1 MFPILFF
8 TAAGFLAGLA
18 YVMAKKKI
26 RPGALLS
33 SVFLAAL
40 VAAVWKVM
48 REVSKNKKRGD
59 FFS

>member
-8 TAAGFLAGLA
+8 TAAGFVAGLA

-26 RPGALLS
+26 RPGAIMS

-40 VAAVWKVM
+40 AAAVWRVL
-48 REVSKNKKRGD
+48 REISKDKKRGRYL
-59 FFS
+59 